1 MASLDVLPAPAGTRP
16 TSPFSDA
23 DPASLDN
30 AAATSHPRGAATV
43 LQGDR
48 VRLVVNPQAV
58 LVVRLPPGAPHPEW
72 AAGPPLVS
80 ITRTA
85 DETSVVCATSCV
97 PDDVPGPVE
106 GPLVAVTVDEVLEFS
121 QVGILVSLLK
131 PLADAGIPV
140 LTVSTFDTDWVLLP
154 AAKAPAA
161 ASVWRAAGH
170 EVEDFS
176 NPTPAYGVP
185 AVTPGDGAGAA

>member
-1 MASLDVLPAPAGTRP
+1 M
-16 TSPFSDA
+16 
-23 DPASLDN
+23 
-30 AAATSHPRGAATV
+30 
-43 LQGDR
+43 
-48 VRLVVNPQAV
+48 RLVVNPQAV
-58 LVVRLPPGAPHPEW
+58 AVVRLPAGAPHPDW
-72 AAGPPLVS
+72 AVGPPLVS

-121 QVGILVSLLK
+121 QVGILVALLK

-154 AAKAPAA
+154 AAKAAAA
-161 ASVWRAAGH
+161 ASVWHAAGH
-170 EVEDFS
+170 DVEDRS
-176 NPTPAYGVP
+176 NHPGAPGDSSHPERVP
-185 AVTPGDGAGAA
+185 AVVVPADEAAELS

>member
-1 MASLDVLPAPAGTRP
+1 M
-16 TSPFSDA
+16 
-23 DPASLDN
+23 
-30 AAATSHPRGAATV
+30 
-43 LQGDR
+43 
-48 VRLVVNPQAV
+48 RLVVNPQAV
-58 LVVRLPPGAPHPEW
+58 TVVRLPAGAPHPEL

-85 DETSVVCATSCV
+85 YETSVVCATTCV

-121 QVGILVSLLK
+121 QVGILVALLK

-154 AAKAPAA
+154 AAKAAAA

-170 EVEDFS
+170 EVEDLS
-176 NPTPAYGVP
+176 ALPQDVP
-185 AVTPGDGAGAA
+185 GTGAA

>member
-1 MASLDVLPAPAGTRP
+1 
-16 TSPFSDA
+16 
-23 DPASLDN
+23 
-30 AAATSHPRGAATV
+30 
-43 LQGDR
+43 

-58 LVVRLPPGAPHPEW
+58 AVVRLPPDAPHPEW

-85 DETSVVCATSCV
+85 DETSVVCATTCV

-106 GPLVAVTVDEVLEFS
+106 GPLVAVTVDEVVEFS
-121 QVGILVSLLK
+121 LVGILVALLK

-154 AAKAPAA
+154 AAKAAAA

-170 EVEDFS
+170 EVEDRS
-176 NPTPAYGVP
+176 NPL
-185 AVTPGDGAGAA
+185 AVTDDDTDPVAVSGSGGVA